1 VNASPVSSDA
11 DEDRFNALRNFAK
24 WLPERQEAFVAWLE
38 RASPRAGTFELAFA
52 VHHDLNLKDASP
64 WVNIETL
71 LENIL
76 EMAKAQGSLARDEI
90 LGIAIKLC
98 EIPDQDKA
106 RFSGLLARAM
116 DRQRVIALSVKAG
129 TILWR
134 QGRVFAGADSIT
146 QIRPVFEGEAPPQA
160 AGGAIVHELRIDY
173 FENGA
178 RESVT
183 LLLDA
188 YRLDLLR
195 QAIERAEAKEA
206 SIRASGAPTKML

>member
-1 VNASPVSSDA
+1 MA

-24 WLPERQEAFVAWLE
+24 WSPERQEAFVAWLE
-38 RASPRAGTFELAFA
+38 HAVPRAGTFELAFGA
-52 VHHDLNLKDASP
+52 YHDLRLKDTAPS
-64 WVNIETL
+64 VNIERL
-71 LENIL
+71 LENML
-76 EMAKAQGSLARDEI
+76 EVAEAQAFIPRDDVLEY
-90 LGIAIKLC
+90 AVKLC
-98 EIPDQDKA
+98 DIPDQDKA
-106 RFSGLLARAM
+106 RFARLLARAI

-146 QIRPVFEGEAPPQA
+146 QIRPIFEGDPRPQA

-195 QAIERAEAKEA
+195 QAIERAEAKEQ
-206 SIRASGAPTKML
+206 SIRASGAPTVIF